1 MSSYSIHSHLSK
13 RRSDY
18 LSLNPIAPFQKHNL
32 PITQRDRI
40 LTKPQSAYDSTR
52 SHPSKT
58 QSACYSTRSHP
69 HKTRSHLHQKTI
81 AILLNAIAPAHP
93 PLLELIRCNVSYA
106 RSDRTGCLQ
115 NERSPFATALTDT
128 FLGVLGLTD
137 DLEKLSQ
144 QITFWVL
151 SE

>member
-1 MSSYSIHSHLSK
+1 MRCKAS
-13 RRSDY
+13 
-18 LSLNPIAPFQKHNL
+18 
-32 PITQRDRI
+32 
-40 LTKPQSAYDSTR
+40 
-52 SHPSKT
+52 
-58 QSACYSTRSHP
+58 C
-69 HKTRSHLHQKTI
+69 
-81 AILLNAIAPAHP
+81 AIG
-93 PLLELIRCNVSYA
+93 
-106 RSDRTGCLQ
+106 DRTGCLQ